1 MRWTEFKIAFVLLLA
16 LALCAAPA
24 SAGSA
29 ERVLP
34 QSVDPGEVFR
44 VTVNVADYGAAGQF
58 LEELP
63 EGFTFVGS
71 TLPEKAVTVNG
82 NRVSFLLMS
91 EQSFGYILKA
101 PASAGT
107 YKFVGLLRDINKA
120 DFSVLPADSSI
131 NVRAPS
137 SSGSYGS
144 SGGSSASSSGGSS
157 GSSGAGGSPEPQN
170 NIEAKELSQEFITN
184 GQHVKFEFPKG
195 TTCIRYVEFDAKK
208 ALGKITTIVEM
219 LKGQSKLVSS
229 LPSGTVYK
237 NVNIWVGTGGIAS
250 SDNIE
255 KAVIGF
261 RVEKAW
267 LEKNGAN
274 ASSLNLWYYDNVWSK
289 LDTQKIGED
298 DTYVYFEAKTLG
310 FGHLVIVV
318 KNEKTDLKPSDSKE
332 IVTITPTNSGANAT
346 SEPEKPSSKTT
357 SFMPGFESAVTMSIL
372 GAVYCVLR
380 KKL

>member
-82 NRVSFLLMS
+82 NKASFLLMS

-107 YKFVGLLRDINKA
+107 YKFVGLLRDIDKA

-137 SSGSYGS
+137 SGDSYGS
-144 SGGSSASSSGGSS
+144 SGGSSGSSSGGSS
-157 GSSGAGGSPEPQN
+157 GSSRAGGSPEPQN

-208 ALGKITTIVEM
+208 ALGKIPTIVEM

-318 KNEKTDLKPSDSKE
+318 KNEKIDLKPSDSKE

>member
-208 ALGKITTIVEM
+208 ALGKIPTIVEM
-219 LKGQSKLVSS
+219 LRNQSKLVSS

-332 IVTITPTNSGANAT
+332 IVTLTPTNSGANAT

-380 KKL
+380 TKL

>member
-34 QSVDPGEVFR
+34 QSIDTGEIFR
-44 VTVNVADYGAAGQF
+44 VTVNVADYGVAGQF

-71 TLPEKAVTVNG
+71 PLPEKAVTVNG
-82 NRVSFLLMS
+82 NKVSFLLMS

-107 YKFVGLLRDINKA
+107 YKFVSLLRDINKA

-137 SSGSYGS
+137 SSDSYGS
-144 SGGSSASSSGGSS
+144 SGGSSGSSSGGSS

-208 ALGKITTIVEM
+208 ALGKIPTIVEM

-229 LPSGTVYK
+229 LPTGTVYK
-237 NVNIWVGTGGIAS
+237 NVNIWVGTGES
-250 SDNIE
+250 Q
-255 KAVIGF
+255 V
-261 RVEKAW
+261 
-267 LEKNGAN
+267 L
-274 ASSLNLWYYDNVWSK
+274 
-289 LDTQKIGED
+289 
-298 DTYVYFEAKTLG
+298 
-310 FGHLVIVV
+310 
-318 KNEKTDLKPSDSKE
+318 
-332 IVTITPTNSGANAT
+332 IT
-346 SEPEKPSSKTT
+346 
-357 SFMPGFESAVTMSIL
+357 
-372 GAVYCVLR
+372 
-380 KKL
+380 

>member
-34 QSVDPGEVFR
+34 QSVDTGEVFQ
-44 VTVNVADYGAAGQF
+44 VTVNVANYGVAGQF

-82 NRVSFLLMS
+82 NKVSFLLMS

-137 SSGSYGS
+137 SGDSYGS
-144 SGGSSASSSGGSS
+144 SGGSSGSSSGGSS

-170 NIEAKELSQEFITN
+170 NIEGKELSQEFITN
-184 GQHVKFEFPKG
+184 GQRVKFEFPKG

-208 ALGKITTIVEM
+208 ALGKIPTIVEM

-229 LPSGTVYK
+229 LPSGTGYK

-255 KAVIGF
+255 NAVIGF

-274 ASSLNLWYYDNVWSK
+274 ASSLNLWHYDNVWSK

-298 DTYVYFEAKTLG
+298 DTYVYFEAKTPG

-318 KNEKTDLKPSDSKE
+318 ENEKTDLKPSDSKE

-346 SEPEKPSSKTT
+346 SEPEKSSRKAT
-357 SFMPGFESAVTMSIL
+357 SFMPGFESAVTMGIL
-372 GAVYCVLR
+372 GAVYFVLR